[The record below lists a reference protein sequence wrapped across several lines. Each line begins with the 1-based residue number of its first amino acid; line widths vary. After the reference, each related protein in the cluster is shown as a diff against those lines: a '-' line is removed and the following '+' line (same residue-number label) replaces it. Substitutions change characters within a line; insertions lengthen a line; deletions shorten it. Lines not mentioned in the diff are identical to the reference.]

1 MIGSLTNAAASILLT
16 MFVTRTMGDGNRSD
30 IFSLAYSISLMLTTI
45 GMFEVRQFQATDV
58 KEQFSFSD
66 YLSMRYITCFVMM
79 LSAVLFVFLKGYD
92 AYKAFIILIVCLYMM
107 IGALQDVYHGLFQ
120 LKGRLDLS
128 GKSLTLRISVSV
140 LTFAL
145 SILTISNLTIS
156 CISLCVSSMICF
168 ALYDLRYAKEF
179 TPQYTKPIITKDKQ
193 KKLFIACFPLCTC
206 SFLSMYILNAP
217 KFAID
222 TFFSDQSGVQT
233 CYSIL
238 IMPAAVIN
246 LFSIFAFRPA
256 MTPMANSF
264 SNGNLK
270 QFIRIL
276 TKLVLWILIATFMCL
291 IVAYFLG
298 IPVLSTIYGIDLSE
312 YKLSLL
318 IILAG
323 GGLSALLGVFQY
335 VITIMRQQYKL
346 LIGYII
352 ASVFAYFISNS
363 LVKSNGILGGAIS
376 YMSIYALLVLY
387 FVVLMIFHSKKLEA
401 KNSMSKRGSAVNDE
415 GK

>member
-1 MIGSLTNAAASILLT
+1 
-16 MFVTRTMGDGNRSD
+16 MGDGNRSD
-30 IFSLAYSISLMLTTI
+30 VFSLAYSISLMLTTI
-45 GMFEVRQFQATDV
+45 GMFEVRQFQAADV

-79 LSAVLFVFLKGYD
+79 LSAVFFVLLKGYD
-92 AYKAFIILIVCLYMM
+92 IYKSFIILTVCLYMM

-128 GKSLTLRISVSV
+128 GKSLTLRISVSIF
-140 LTFAL
+140 TFAL
-145 SILTISNLTIS
+145 SILTTSNLTIS
-156 CISLCVSSMICF
+156 CISLCISSILCF
-168 ALYDLRYAKEF
+168 IWYDLRYAKEF
-179 TPQYTKPIITKDKQ
+179 APQYTKPEIAKDKQ
-193 KKLFIACFPLCTC
+193 KKLFIACFPLCAC
-206 SFLSMYILNAP
+206 SFLSMYVLNAP

-222 TFFSDQSGVQT
+222 KFFSDQSGIQT

-264 SNGNLK
+264 SNGNMK
-270 QFIRIL
+270 QFIKTL
-276 TKLVLWILIATFMCL
+276 SKLILWILTATLMCL
-291 IVAYFLG
+291 VIAYFLG

-318 IILAG
+318 IVLTG
-323 GGLSALLGVFQY
+323 GGFSALLGVFQY

-346 LIGYII
+346 LIGYIA
-352 ASVFAYFISNS
+352 ASVFAYFISNN

-376 YMSIYALLVLY
+376 YISIYALLVLY
-387 FVVLMIFHSKKLEA
+387 FIVLMISNSKKLKT
-401 KNSMSKRGSAVNDE
+401 KNNINKNN
-415 GK
+415 